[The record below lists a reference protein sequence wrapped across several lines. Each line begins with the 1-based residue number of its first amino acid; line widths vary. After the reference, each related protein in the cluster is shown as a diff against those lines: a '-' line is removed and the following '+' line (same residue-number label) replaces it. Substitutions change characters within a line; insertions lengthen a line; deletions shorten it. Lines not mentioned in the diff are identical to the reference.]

1 MIRLTTIDA
10 HSGGA
15 SLRLVVSGFPSPSGR
30 TMREKR
36 EWADAHLDGLRRA
49 LMLEPRGHAD
59 LVGAALTEPVSPG
72 SHAGI
77 LFMDRTRYSGLSS
90 HGLIAA
96 ATIAIERGLLAP
108 GGDHATI
115 QFDTEPGTV
124 RVLVR
129 RGDRG
134 ASAAC
139 LYVPSFVHEGG
150 LSIAVGGRQVS
161 VDVIFSGAF
170 YAVVD
175 SEGAGLSLTGRH
187 LPEIRRAGVAV
198 MQAVDS
204 QHRIVHPVDA
214 RLRGIGGVVF
224 TSAAGE
230 GSGGLRSVTVFADG
244 QIDPSPSETGT
255 AALTVLLDAMGLL
268 TTGTSFVHEG
278 LSGATLRGRVADRTV
293 VGDQGAIV
301 PEVEGAA
308 WITGE
313 HQLIADDAD
322 PLAGGFRL

>member
-1 MIRLTTIDA
+1 MIRLITVDA

-15 SLRLVVSGFPSPSGR
+15 GLRLVVGGFPSPSGL
-30 TMREKR
+30 TMRAKR
-36 EWADAHLDGLRRA
+36 EWADAHLDDLRRV
-49 LMLEPRGHAD
+49 LLLEPRGHAD

-72 SHAGI
+72 SHAGL

-90 HGLIAA
+90 HGIIAA

-115 QFDTEPGTV
+115 LFDTEPGTIRV
-124 RVLVR
+124 RVR
-129 RGDRG
+129 RGARVE
-134 ASAAC
+134 SAAC
-139 LYVPSFVHEGG
+139 QYVPSFVLAGG
-150 LSIAVGGRQVS
+150 LSIAVGGRQLS
-161 VDVIFSGAF
+161 ADVVFGGAL

-175 SEGAGLSLTGRH
+175 SEGAGLPLTGRH

-198 MQAVDS
+198 MEALDS
-204 QHRIVHPVDA
+204 QHPLVHMNA
-214 RLRGIGGVVF
+214 SLHGIEGVVF
-224 TSAAGE
+224 TSAAGD
-230 GSGGLRSVTVFADG
+230 GTGGLRSVTVFADG

-255 AALTVLLDAMGLL
+255 AALTALLDAMGLL
-268 TTGTSFVHEG
+268 APGTSFVHEG
-278 LSGATLRGRVADRTV
+278 LTGTTLRGRVADRTV
-293 VGDQGAIV
+293 VGDRDAIV

-313 HQLIADDAD
+313 HHLMADDAD